1 MSKVKITQVLND
13 LHKLVEQ
20 YHLIDNPPKKKPV
33 TVSYYYRK
41 KAEALGVPVEEILA
55 NKKKY
60 NGCDKK
66 KTEEEKLQRVK
77 FNNDRRFDRK
87 RYEQYIYLKAKM
99 AGLNPSEPI
108 PRTRGQPKLNA
119 MEIPE
124 KMPDD
129 FAEVLGLRKRGRPRI
144 PDELKK
150 PRYKPVLD
158 ENGNPVKKGRKTR
171 LQVLERLEKLIQ
183 LGMNEKDEVAEVTVD

>member
-1 MSKVKITQVLND
+1 M
-13 LHKLVEQ
+13 
-20 YHLIDNPPKKKPV
+20 
-33 TVSYYYRK
+33 
-41 KAEALGVPVEEILA
+41 
-55 NKKKY
+55 
-60 NGCDKK
+60 
-66 KTEEEKLQRVK
+66 
-77 FNNDRRFDRK
+77 
-87 RYEQYIYLKAKM
+87 
-99 AGLNPSEPI
+99 
-108 PRTRGQPKLNA
+108 NA

-150 PRYKPVLD
+150 PKYKPVLD

-183 LGMNEKDEVAEVTVD
+183 LGMDEKDEVTVD